1 MASKPPGPPLD
12 WTEEDLAALAAVS
25 PADVKALL
33 ARWRADA
40 PPWAKALLEA
50 QPEDVG

>member
-1 MASKPPGPPLD
+1 MASKPPGDALD
-12 WTEEDLAALAAVS
+12 WTAEALAALAAVS
-25 PADVKALL
+25 PADIQALL

-50 QPEDVG
+50 LPDDG